1 MLAALLMTQLG
12 SFETV
17 NLRLGDLDRTAM
29 VTRQV
34 TKNVAPVVFCF
45 HGHGGGSRS
54 AQRSFGIEKLWPEAV
69 VVYPQGVPTSTANDP
84 EGKRNGWQM
93 RPMPSPNKDLVY
105 FDALLEWV
113 KKNRTIDPKR
123 IYVMGH
129 SNGGGF
135 TYLLAAER
143 GDLFAAFAPSAAAA
157 TRFVDRMPVKPV
169 FHVSGTQDQT
179 VAFEDQKGTHE
190 AVRKKLGLES
200 VPGTKVG
207 LETRYLAPGAGV
219 EFTTYIYEG
228 THKYPAEANAAIVA
242 FFKRH

>member
-1 MLAALLMTQLG
+1 MLAALLLAQVD

-17 NLRLGDLDRTAM
+17 FLRVGDSGRSAM
-29 VTRQV
+29 VTRQA
-34 TKNVAPVVFCF
+34 TKTSAPLVFCF
-45 HGHGGGSRS
+45 HGHGGGARS

-69 VVYPQGVPTSTANDP
+69 VVYPHGVPTATANDP

-105 FDALLEWV
+105 FDELLAWV

-157 TRFVDRMPVKPV
+157 TRFVSRMPAKPV
-169 FHVSGTQDQT
+169 FHVSGTQDTT
-179 VAFEDQKGTHE
+179 VAFADQQATHA
-190 AVRKKLGLES
+190 AVKKKLGLEG
-200 VPGTKVG
+200 VEGKAVG
-207 LETRYLAPGAGV
+207 LETRYVSGGL
-219 EFTTYIYEG
+219 EFTTYVYEG
-228 THKYPAEANAAIVA
+228 PHKYPDAANAAIVE